1 MRTLNATTLPR
12 TRRYAGPNPVY
23 FLTLLALFA
32 GALFA
37 GGVQAY
43 PIDAYEKTGIGRLEY
58 MQRVE
63 QDLINDR
70 KQPRG
75 ALLST
80 DEVDI
85 RLTDH
90 KDMALPPVDAVF
102 KRQIEGLLGGYVDRY
117 AVSVLDLSDMDNP
130 RYAEVNGNVARNPG
144 SVGKILVALGIFQ
157 ALADYYPDDLD
168 ARWRVLRDTE
178 IIADEFIISDSHTVR
193 MWDRENEKLIRRPL
207 QVNDRGSLFEYL
219 DWMASPSSNAAA
231 ATLTKHGMLLS
242 EFGTDYPV
250 DEATSKAYFANTP
263 RQELTRR
270 LATFIETPVTRN
282 GMDLKQIRQGSFFT
296 RTGKQKVQ
304 GTTSYA
310 TSRALMELVLKMEQ
324 GRLVDEFSSREMKRL
339 LYVTERRIRYASAP
353 ALNDAAVYF
362 KSGSLYGC
370 EPEPDFVCKK
380 YHGNV
385 RNFMNS
391 VAIVE
396 APAGERKLHYIV
408 TLMSNVLRRNS
419 AVDHQT
425 FATRL
430 HRLIEA
436 YHKPRLAS
444 QPAPEPDSA
453 TSPGVNP
460 AATAPAA
467 VPQIPTSGH

>member
-1 MRTLNATTLPR
+1 MRTPKAATLES
-12 TRRYAGPNPVY
+12 TRRLRCREFVSHV
-23 FLTLLALFA
+23 TLFA
-32 GALFA
+32 LVAIALFA
-37 GGVQAY
+37 GGAYAY

-58 MQRVE
+58 MRRVE
-63 QDLINDR
+63 EGLIKDR

-75 ALLST
+75 ALLSCA
-80 DEVDI
+80 EVDI
-85 RLTDH
+85 RLTGH
-90 KDMALPPVDAVF
+90 KEMVLPPVDGIF
-102 KRQIEGLLGGYVDRY
+102 KRQIEGLLGNYADRY
-117 AVSVLDLSDMDNP
+117 AVSVLDLSDMSNP
-130 RYAEVNGNVARNPG
+130 RYAELNGNVARNPG

-168 ARWRVLRDTE
+168 ARWRVLRETE

-193 MWDRENEKLIRRPL
+193 MWDRANEKLIRRPL
-207 QVNDRGSLFEYL
+207 AVGDRGSLFEYL

-242 EFGTDYPV
+242 QFGTDYPV
-250 DEATSKAYFANTP
+250 DEATAKDYFANTP

-270 LATFIETPVTRN
+270 LATFIEAPVTHN
-282 GMDLKQIRQGSFFT
+282 GLDLKQIRQGSFFT
-296 RTGKQKVQ
+296 HTGKRKVE

-310 TSRALMELVLKMEQ
+310 TSRALMELMLKMEQ

-353 ALNDAAVYF
+353 ALNDDAVYF

-396 APAGERKLHYIV
+396 APAGERKLHYVV

-436 YHKPRLAS
+436 YHKPRLSAEPT
-444 QPAPEPDSA
+444 PAPVSTATPASA
-453 TSPGVNP
+453 
-460 AATAPAA
+460 AAPVT
-467 VPQIPTSGH
+467 VPQVPTSGN

>member
-1 MRTLNATTLPR
+1 MRTLNATILPMTFHR
-12 TRRYAGPNPVY
+12 ADGNPFI
-23 FLTLLALFA
+23 FLSLFA
-32 GALFA
+32 FAALAWFS
-37 GGVQAY
+37 GDTRAY

-58 MQRVE
+58 MRRVE
-63 QDLINDR
+63 ADQIRDR

-85 RLTDH
+85 RLTAH
-90 KDMALPPVDAVF
+90 KDLTLPPVDTVF
-102 KRQIEGLLGGYVDRY
+102 KRQIEGLLGEYADRY
-117 AVSVLDLSDMDNP
+117 AVSVLDLSDMDSP

-178 IIADEFIISDSHTVR
+178 IVADEFIISDSHTVR
-193 MWDRENEKLIRRPL
+193 MWDRANEKLIRRPL
-207 QVNDRGSLFEYL
+207 QVGDRGSLFEYL

-263 RQELTRR
+263 RQDLTRR
-270 LATFIETPVTRN
+270 LATFIEAPVTRN
-282 GMDLKQIRQGSFFT
+282 GLDLKQIRQGSFFT

-304 GTTSYA
+304 GTTSYS
-310 TSRALMELVLKMEQ
+310 TSRALMELMLKMEQ
-324 GRLVDEFSSREMKRL
+324 GSLVDEFSSREMKRL

-370 EPEPDFVCKK
+370 QPEPDFVCKK

-436 YHKPRLAS
+436 YHKPRLTS
-444 QPAPEPDSA
+444 QTAPPPAPDAS
-453 TSPGVNP
+453 P
-460 AATAPAA
+460 AAPAPAV

>member
-1 MRTLNATTLPR
+1 MRTLNAAAPPPTNR
-12 TRRYAGPNPVY
+12 
-23 FLTLLALFA
+23 LTAAEAVLLLILFALLASALPG
-32 GALFA
+32 GA
-37 GGVQAY
+37 VHAY

-63 QDLINDR
+63 QDLIRDR

-80 DEVDI
+80 AEVDI
-85 RLTDH
+85 RLTEH
-90 KDMALPPVDAVF
+90 KDLVLPPVDAIF
-102 KRQIEGLLGGYVDRY
+102 KRQIEGLLGEYTNRY
-117 AVSVLDLSDMDNP
+117 GVSVLDLSNLAEP
-130 RYAEVNGNVARNPG
+130 RYAEINGDVTRNPG

-157 ALADYYPDDLD
+157 ALADYYPEDLD

-178 IIADEFIISDSHTVR
+178 IVADEFIISDSHTVR
-193 MWDRENEKLIRRPL
+193 MWDRTNEKLIRRPL
-207 QVNDRGSLFEYL
+207 QLGDRGSLFEYL

-242 EFGTDYPV
+242 KFGTDYPV
-250 DEATSKAYFANTP
+250 DEATAKAYFANTP
-263 RQELTRR
+263 RQDLTRR
-270 LATFIETPVTRN
+270 LATFIEKPITQN
-282 GMDLKQIRQGSFFT
+282 GLDLKQIRQGSFFT

-310 TSRALMELVLKMEQ
+310 TSRALMELTLKMEQ
-324 GRLVDEFSSREMKRL
+324 GLLVDEFSSREMKRL

-362 KSGSLYGC
+362 KSGSWYGC
-370 EPEPDFVCKK
+370 KPEPGFVCKK

-444 QPAPEPDSA
+444 EPAAAAASSASPAAATPAPA
-453 TSPGVNP
+453 
-460 AATAPAA
+460 
-467 VPQIPTSGH
+467 PQIPTSGH